1 MEIDLPERSIMT
13 KLEIMNHIIEDHNRI
28 LSVSVSGESAILIA
42 DTIRDLRNLVSVLQ
56 NDINAEKAKKIT
68 DERGE

>member
-28 LSVSVSGESAILIA
+28 LSVSVSGESALLIA
-42 DTIRDLRNLVSVLQ
+42 DTIRDLRNLVSALQ
-56 NDINAEKAKKIT
+56 NDINAEKVKKIT